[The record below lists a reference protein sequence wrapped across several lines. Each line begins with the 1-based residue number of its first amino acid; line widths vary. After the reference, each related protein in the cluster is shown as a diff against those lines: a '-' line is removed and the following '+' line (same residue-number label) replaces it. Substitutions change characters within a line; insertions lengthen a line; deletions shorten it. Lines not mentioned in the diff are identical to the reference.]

1 MIKFLADDISYVG
14 FYDQAERLIK
24 MPLALITALSVV
36 MLPRVSNEFK
46 KKNIESVKTYI
57 NKSLNFSLMMAIPLM
72 FGLAAVSSTM
82 IPWFLGKGYEN
93 VANIMFTLAPI
104 VLFISIS
111 SVSGSQ
117 YLTAINKTK
126 ILTYSCIGG
135 AIINII
141 LNAIFIPMYNSVGA
155 AIGTI
160 GAEVTVVLI
169 QLYHIR
175 EVVKI
180 KELIKMSIKYVISGL
195 LMFIICFII
204 GNYFG
209 ATIVSTLLQICSGG
223 IMYFISLLILN
234 DQFFKE
240 CLGKILNMFKK

>member
-1 MIKFLADDISYVG
+1 
-14 FYDQAERLIK
+14 

-36 MLPRVSNEFK
+36 MLPRISNEFK
-46 KKNIESVKTYI
+46 KKNTESVKTYI
-57 NKSLNFSLMMAIPLM
+57 AKSLNFSLMMSIPLM

-82 IPWFLGKGYEN
+82 ISWFLGNGYEN
-93 VANIMFTLAPI
+93 VTNIMFTLSPI

-126 ILTYSCIGG
+126 VLTFSCIAG
-135 AIINII
+135 AIVNVI

-160 GAEVTVVLI
+160 GAELTVTLI

-175 EVVKI
+175 DVIKI
-180 KELIKMSIKYVISGL
+180 NEIIKMGMKYIISGI
-195 LMFIICFII
+195 LMFMVCIII
-204 GNYFG
+204 GNHFG
-209 ATIVSTLLQICSGG
+209 STIISTLLQICTGG
-223 IMYFISLLILN
+223 ILYFISLLILK
-234 DQFFKE
+234 DKFFIE
-240 CLGKILNMFKK
+240 CIYKVVNMLKK